1 MATWCNCQHK
11 MLPSGQES
19 ECGSCPEME
28 ARTIARRRGDGRI
41 EAILPKPRTSNP
53 NFLSDLLADW
63 QADQKQP

>member
-1 MATWCNCQHK
+1 
-11 MLPSGQES
+11 
-19 ECGSCPEME
+19 ME

-41 EAILPKPRTSNP
+41 EAIFPKPRTSNP